1 MISAQEWLRRLGGLN
16 VSRSKAKGPAPNK
29 PLLVLA
35 IMDWVEEGLAGQGG
49 VVKKDAHLQL
59 RFRNYTPICAP
70 RRGNKID
77 LDLPWEYLASDGLY
91 QHPQGR
97 VGDTVKLDQALFGL
111 LMQPDFRMAARKV
124 LIATYFPPDEQVAL
138 FAACD
143 MTPPSNADIAQVRED
158 QAVYKTQLRRGRC
171 ARFAS
176 QVVSGHRFT
185 CALTGYRL
193 TTATGFN
200 LLEAAHIKPHAQHGP
215 DTPDNGLALTPTAHA
230 LFDAHLWSISPD
242 LRIVVARDAFE
253 ESSVSLESLA
263 SSSSAFSLKSLH
275 GKPLHLPGPLRP
287 NPTYLS
293 HHLHY
298 LKGA

>member
-29 PLLVLA
+29 PLLMLA
-35 IMDWVEEGLAGQGG
+35 IIDLVEEGLAGQGG
-49 VVKKDAHLQL
+49 EVRRDAQLQL

-77 LDLPWEYLASDGLY
+77 LDLPWEHLASDGVY
-91 QHPQGR
+91 QHPKGR
-97 VGDTVKLDQALFGL
+97 VGDAVQLDQGLFGL

-124 LIATYFPPDEQVAL
+124 LIANYFPPDEQVAL

-143 MTPPSNADIAQVRED
+143 MSPPSNADIAQVRED
-158 QAVYKTQLRRGRC
+158 QATYKAQLRRGRC

-176 QVVSGHRFT
+176 QVISGYRFT

-253 ESSVSLESLA
+253 ESLSPSH
-263 SSSSAFSLKSLH
+263 FSLKSLH
-275 GKPLHLPGPLRP
+275 GQPLHLPGPLCP
-287 NPTYLS
+287 NPTYLT
-293 HHLHY
+293 HHRLR
-298 LKGA
+298 AQVPPAP

>member
-29 PLLVLA
+29 PLLALA
-35 IMDWVEEGLAGQGG
+35 ITDLVEEGLVGQGG
-49 VVKKDAHLQL
+49 VVKKDAQLQL
-59 RFRNYTPICAP
+59 RFRNYSPICAP

-97 VGDTVKLDQALFGL
+97 VGHQVKLDQDLFGL
-111 LMQPDFRMAARKV
+111 MMQPDFRMAARKV

-143 MTPPSNADIAQVRED
+143 MTPPSNAEIDQVRED
-158 QAVYKTQLRRGRC
+158 QAVYKAQLRRGRC

-176 QVVSGHRFT
+176 QVISGHRFT

-193 TTATGFN
+193 TAATGFN

-215 DTPDNGLALTPTAHA
+215 DTTDNGLALTPTAHA
-230 LFDAHLWSISPD
+230 LFDAHLWSIDPD

-253 ESSVSLESLA
+253 ESPSPSH
-263 SSSSAFSLKSLH
+263 FSLKALH

-287 NPTYLS
+287 NPIYLS
-293 HHLHY
+293 HHRHHRP
-298 LKGA
+298 